1 MADSTTPAATDHLVS
16 SVRIWIMA
24 ARLRTL
30 PAAVAPV
37 LVGTALSATER
48 DLRVGGFVAALLGAI
63 FIQVG
68 TNLSN
73 DYSDARRGADAEDR
87 LGPVRVTAGGLVP
100 PRQVL
105 VATYVSFGLAV
116 LCGVYLV
123 WLAGPILLAIGAAS
137 ILAGVL
143 YTGGPRP
150 YGYEGLGE
158 VFVFLFFGI
167 VAVTGS
173 YYVQAE
179 QVTWEAFVLAVP
191 VGLLASADPRRQQRP
206 RPRVRPARRQAHAG
220 RTTRARARAYPVR
233 THGLRRLPDRAGALG
248 GGVAVG
254 MAAPAP
260 GAPAGGRLAR
270 AHRPPPRRRTD
281 PQPRAGAH
289 RDAPARVLRAAVGG
303 AAVELMDVRV
313 ATVTLTFADPMRTA
327 FGVLR
332 KRELLLLRL
341 RDADGAV
348 GWGEAAALEAY
359 DGVSQAKVR
368 DAFEAYEAILRDG
381 DGNPAADLLE
391 RCRIVADVP
400 QALAAVDLALWDLA
414 GNREGKP
421 ISELISDD
429 PATEVR
435 VNATIPAQDRAH
447 AAEQAAAAASAG
459 YSCVKVKVG
468 IGDDAGRVA
477 AVRAAAGSQMEL
489 RLDANGAWEVD
500 EAVASINALAPA
512 GLELVEEP
520 VHGVHAMRQVRDRVA
535 VRVAM
540 DETAGQPGSLTAK
553 VADAVCLKVSRCGGI
568 SRLLAQAALV
578 RASGADVYLASTF
591 DGPLGIAAA
600 VHCAA
605 ALKTTAACGLGTLE
619 LFADELTVLPV
630 EDGAIAVPAQPGLGV

>member
-1 MADSTTPAATDHLVS
+1 M
-16 SVRIWIMA
+16 
-24 ARLRTL
+24 
-30 PAAVAPV
+30 
-37 LVGTALSATER
+37 
-48 DLRVGGFVAALLGAI
+48 
-63 FIQVG
+63 
-68 TNLSN
+68 
-73 DYSDARRGADAEDR
+73 
-87 LGPVRVTAGGLVP
+87 
-100 PRQVL
+100 
-105 VATYVSFGLAV
+105 
-116 LCGVYLV
+116 LCGVYLI

-158 VFVFLFFGI
+158 VFVFLFFGV

-191 VGLLASADPRRQQRP
+191 VGLLASAILVVNNVRDLESDRRAGKRTLA
-206 RPRVRPARRQAHAG
+206 VRLG
-220 RTTRARARAYPVR
+220 RERARTLYGLMVYGAFLTAPVPWVA
-233 THGLRRLPDRAGALG
+233 GSLSAWLLLPLVLLP
-248 GGVAVG
+248 VAVSLV
-254 MAAPAP
+254 
-260 GAPAGGRLAR
+260 RVV
-270 AHRPPPRRRTD
+270 RRHADGPD
-281 PQPRAGAH
+281 PQPGAGAH

-303 AAVELMDVRV
+303 AAAELMDVRV

-332 KRELLLLRL
+332 ERELLLLRL
-341 RDADGAV
+341 RDDDGAV
-348 GWGEAAALEAY
+348 GWGEAAPLEPY

-368 DAFEAYEAILRDG
+368 DAFEAYEAILRAG
-381 DGNPAADLLE
+381 DGNPGAPTCSSAAA
-391 RCRIVADVP
+391 IVADVP

-421 ISELISDD
+421 VSELISDD

-435 VNATIPAQDRAH
+435 VNATIPAEDRAH

-459 YSCVKVKVG
+459 YTCVKVKVG

-477 AVRAAAGSQMEL
+477 AVRAAAGPQMEL

-605 ALKTTAACGLGTLE
+605 ALQTTAACGLGTLE

-630 EDGAIAVPAQPGLGV
+630 EHGAIAVPAQPGLGV